1 MNSLRSSQLS
11 AMLFFSAA
19 FTILCQTASWTM
31 EGIFGT
37 GIAVAVQFLL
47 CVPIFL
53 LYRQGFS
60 LSDGDVNH
68 RLLSTLLLGYL
79 LVRGGVSFVR
89 LQRASDALT
98 LPVSGKFFA
107 AALIALVCIY
117 TASLGIRALAR
128 SSTLIL
134 GLLLFALAVLLLGA
148 VPQAEPQNLSLSTDD
163 TIFRGFLREMACAD
177 ELPLLLLLFDQMAH
191 RRVRSTLQ
199 FLAGKLGLFAFLAL
213 LGMAVLG
220 DRMAHSPLPFFSTI
234 SVSQPFSTQRADALY
249 LVIFVML
256 CVLRITLFTVFAARC
271 LAQLLP
277 HLQYASTICL
287 GGMLAISA
295 AAAHFSISAVWQI
308 AAMVLFT
315 SLIPLGLLL
324 RQKFGGKTP

>member
-11 AMLFFSAA
+11 AMLFLSAA

-60 LSDGDVNH
+60 LSDGDVKH

-220 DRMAHSPLPFFSTI
+220 DRMAHSL
-234 SVSQPFSTQRADALY
+234 
-249 LVIFVML
+249 
-256 CVLRITLFTVFAARC
+256 
-271 LAQLLP
+271 
-277 HLQYASTICL
+277 
-287 GGMLAISA
+287 
-295 AAAHFSISAVWQI
+295 
-308 AAMVLFT
+308 
-315 SLIPLGLLL
+315 SLIHI
-324 RQKFGGKTP
+324 

>member
-11 AMLFFSAA
+11 AMLFLSAA

-60 LSDGDVNH
+60 LSDGDVKH

-163 TIFRGFLREMACAD
+163 TIFRGFLREMACASSCCS
-177 ELPLLLLLFDQMAH
+177 
-191 RRVRSTLQ
+191 STKWRTGG
-199 FLAGKLGLFAFLAL
+199 FGARCSFWRESWGS
-213 LGMAVLG
+213 
-220 DRMAHSPLPFFSTI
+220 SPFW
-234 SVSQPFSTQRADALY
+234 
-249 LVIFVML
+249 
-256 CVLRITLFTVFAARC
+256 RC
-271 LAQLLP
+271 LAWR
-277 HLQYASTICL
+277 CW
-287 GGMLAISA
+287 AIAWRIRRCPFSPPSPFPSRSA
-295 AAAHFSISAVWQI
+295 PSVPMPSIW
-308 AAMVLFT
+308 
-315 SLIPLGLLL
+315 
-324 RQKFGGKTP
+324 

>member
-1 MNSLRSSQLS
+1 M
-11 AMLFFSAA
+11 
-19 FTILCQTASWTM
+19 
-31 EGIFGT
+31 
-37 GIAVAVQFLL
+37 
-47 CVPIFL
+47 
-53 LYRQGFS
+53 
-60 LSDGDVNH
+60 
-68 RLLSTLLLGYL
+68 
-79 LVRGGVSFVR
+79 
-89 LQRASDALT
+89 
-98 LPVSGKFFA
+98 
-107 AALIALVCIY
+107 CIY

-163 TIFRGFLREMACAD
+163 TIFRGFLQEMACAD

-271 LAQLLP
+271 LARLLP

>member
-1 MNSLRSSQLS
+1 M
-11 AMLFFSAA
+11 
-19 FTILCQTASWTM
+19 
-31 EGIFGT
+31 
-37 GIAVAVQFLL
+37 
-47 CVPIFL
+47 PIFL

-177 ELPLLLLLFDQMAH
+177 ELRLEGDI
-191 RRVRSTLQ
+191 
-199 FLAGKLGLFAFLAL
+199 
-213 LGMAVLG
+213 AV
-220 DRMAHSPLPFFSTI
+220 FI
-234 SVSQPFSTQRADALY
+234 
-249 LVIFVML
+249 
-256 CVLRITLFTVFAARC
+256 
-271 LAQLLP
+271 
-277 HLQYASTICL
+277 
-287 GGMLAISA
+287 
-295 AAAHFSISAVWQI
+295 AVCN
-308 AAMVLFT
+308 FE
-315 SLIPLGLLL
+315 
-324 RQKFGGKTP
+324 